1 MVKDRR
7 ATTQFRAGLSV
18 SVAGLVTLVII
29 VFLSLL
35 PHDKTR
41 PDLAAIT
48 TALATLGLL
57 ATAVSAAII
66 GFVQF
71 KNVQRADKI
80 ERTTDLLREW
90 SKPRMQYLLG
100 FIDSYSEPA
109 DNIKFARRFY
119 KLFDERGEQP
129 HQLSRKKRTKYLK
142 RKRKIEQEVH
152 NAIQELSLM
161 ATRTWNLLDQEVI
174 DEEVLFGQLDYDIL
188 STYIILQEVLNR
200 RSEEDNYLYNEFT
213 LLARRAQQ
221 HYKRRPYEHVVD
233 EFVDAKLPDL
243 SVGH

>member
-7 ATTQFRAGLSV
+7 ALAQFRVGLLV
-18 SVAGLVTLVII
+18 SALGLVTLAVV
-29 VFLSLL
+29 VFVSLL

-41 PDLAAIT
+41 PDLAATT
-48 TALATLGLL
+48 TALATLGLFV
-57 ATAVSAAII
+57 TAVSAAIV
-66 GFVQF
+66 GYVQF
-71 KNVQRADKI
+71 KEVQRADKV

-90 SKPRMQYLLG
+90 SKPKIQNLLG
-100 FIDSYSEPA
+100 FIDFYSEPA

-119 KLFDERGEQP
+119 KLFDAIEKP

-142 RKRKIEQEVH
+142 RKGRIEHEVH
-152 NAIQELSLM
+152 NSIQELSLM
-161 ATRTWNLLDQEVI
+161 ATRIWNLLDHEII
-174 DEEVLFGQLDYDIL
+174 DEEVLFGQIDYDIL

-200 RSEEDNYLYNEFT
+200 RAEEDNYLYNEFT

-221 HYKRRPYEHVVD
+221 HYRRRPNEHVVD
-233 EFVDAKLPDL
+233 EFVEATLSDL

>member
-7 ATTQFRAGLSV
+7 ALTQFRVGLSV
-18 SVAGLVTLVII
+18 SVLGLVTLAVIA
-29 VFLSLL
+29 FLSLL

-48 TALATLGLL
+48 TALATLGLFV
-57 ATAVSAAII
+57 TAVSAAIVGYI
-66 GFVQF
+66 QF
-71 KNVQRADKI
+71 KEVQRADKV
-80 ERTTDLLREW
+80 ERTTDLSREW
-90 SKPRMQYLLG
+90 SKPRMRYLLG
-100 FIDSYSEPA
+100 FIDFYSEPA

-119 KLFDERGEQP
+119 KLFDDIEQP

-142 RKRKIEQEVH
+142 RKRKIEHEVH
-152 NAIQELSLM
+152 DGIQELSLM
-161 ATRTWNLLDQEVI
+161 ATRTWNLLDHEII
-174 DEEVLFGQLDYDIL
+174 DEQVLFGQLDYDIL
-188 STYIILQEVLNR
+188 STYVILQEVLDR

-221 HYKRRPYEHVVD
+221 HYRRRPYEHVVD
-233 EFVDAKLPDL
+233 EFVEAPLPDL